1 VAATSIQ
8 NILLAGKLGCAG
20 GKALKLGQRLA
31 TFCIS
36 DLHLH
41 AARPADMVHVIRRWM
56 DHYGI
61 TEITSTWKSPM
72 GDATFFCGPVETN
85 DDLVGILLTRRHG
98 FSKLSTAACFIR
110 AL

>member
-1 VAATSIQ
+1 
-8 NILLAGKLGCAG
+8 
-20 GKALKLGQRLA
+20 
-31 TFCIS
+31 
-36 DLHLH
+36 
-41 AARPADMVHVIRRWM
+41 MVHVIRRWM